1 MRAVC
6 LIGFGLLSVH
16 AALGQAETT
25 TPYEVVVG
33 ENGLDVRSGPGAPCY
48 VTDHLPA
55 GTKLDVYRR
64 EDGGWLG
71 IRPPEGSY
79 SWVRKSQ
86 LRPTRTPG
94 VSQVTEEGCLCR
106 IGSRAVRTPE
116 HVCQVS
122 LRQGELVEV
131 LEEQTATDA
140 ASAAEETWCRIA
152 PPAGEFRWVLAD
164 DLAPRQPP
172 SAAVTSAK
180 ESQTPQ
186 SPQPLASPPQE
197 TPLRADTWTP
207 RRGPSREVAADATPG
222 RPSMLTVVADGPRE
236 TIKIV
241 EPAAPSVAPSVASN
255 NPPAPGAKPSGD
267 DGPAAVKS
275 SEPAVRLPPEGEPP
289 RVPAKPPQTA
299 EAAPPAQPPAAIVEV
314 PTAAPS
320 ATVEPAWIARDKSPH
335 ENLDQLELELSMQV
349 SQELRAWRLEPLRQR
364 VEAIRS
370 KLDTAADK
378 QAAAELLRRI
388 RQFEDLADRIVQAG
402 SDFSGGT
409 AAAAKGGTGGAAAV
423 ANTGPRFDGSG
434 WLVSV
439 HSTTRAAPPYALLN
453 AEGDVLQYVYPSPGL
468 NLHRY
473 ERKQVGIY
481 GQRGLNTTLNKPALT
496 AERIVDI
503 DRHLR

>member
-1 MRAVC
+1 MRAAC
-6 LIGFGLLSVH
+6 LIYFGLLIVS
-16 AALGQAETT
+16 AALGHAETT

-33 ENGLDVRSGPGAPCY
+33 ETGLDVRSGPGPSCY

-55 GTKLDVYRR
+55 GTRLEVYRR
-64 EDGGWLG
+64 EDGGWLR

-79 SWVRKSQ
+79 SWVRKNQ
-86 LRPTRTPG
+86 LRPTHTPG
-94 VSQVTEEGCLCR
+94 VSQVTEEGSLCR
-106 IGSRAVRTPE
+106 IGSRVVRTPE

-140 ASAAEETWCRIA
+140 ASSVEETWCRIA

-164 DLAPRQPP
+164 DLAPPQAP
-172 SAAVTSAK
+172 SAAVTLAT
-180 ESQTPQ
+180 ESRSPQ
-186 SPQPLASPPQE
+186 SPQPSASPALE
-197 TPLRADTWTP
+197 TPVQADTWTP
-207 RRGPSREVAADATPG
+207 RRGPSRVVAADAAPA
-222 RPSMLTVVADGPRE
+222 RPPTLTVATDGPRE
-236 TIKIV
+236 TVKIV
-241 EPAAPSVAPSVASN
+241 EPTAPPVAPN
-255 NPPAPGAKPSGD
+255 NPPATAAKPSGD
-267 DGPAAVKS
+267 DHPAVVKS
-275 SEPAVRLPPEGEPP
+275 SEPPVRLPPESEPP
-289 RVPAKPPQTA
+289 RVPAKPQQTA
-299 EAAPPAQPPAAIVEV
+299 ESAPPAQPTAAIVEV

-320 ATVEPAWIARDKSPH
+320 ATMEPAWTARDKSPH
-335 ENLDQLELELSMQV
+335 ENLNQLELELSMQV

-364 VEAIRS
+364 VEAILS

-402 SDFSGGT
+402 SDFPGGT
-409 AAAAKGGTGGAAAV
+409 AAAAKDGAGGLAAV

-439 HSTTRAAPPYALLN
+439 HSTTRTAPPYALLN

-503 DRHLR
+503 DRHVR